1 VLVDWG
7 QNDRHKSTVAAYSLR
22 AKHPFPTVSAPLG
35 WDELERAVAVG
46 DAGALLL
53 SPDAVLAR
61 VEADGDLFAPVLGC
75 VQRL

>member
-1 VLVDWG
+1 VFVDWG

-35 WDELERAVAVG
+35 WDELERAVALG
-46 DAGALLL
+46 DSGALLL
-53 SPDAVLAR
+53 GPDEVLAR
-61 VEADGDLFAPVLGC
+61 AHDDLFAPVLEV